1 MQKEFY
7 KLEFIKN
14 YTDHESEIRVIYC
27 DNFEAQRTES
37 GDLFYVCRFSDGSQK
52 TICTSQFDD
61 WHVIVLNRYKPGLNP
76 ITFDRSPGKSQYF
89 MEEKSP
95 E

>member
-14 YTDHESEIRVIYC
+14 FSDHESETRVIYC
-27 DNFEAQRTES
+27 DDFDVHKTES
-37 GDLFYVCRFSDGSQK
+37 GYLFYICRFSDGSQK
-52 TICTSQFDD
+52 TICCDQFDD
-61 WHVIVLNRYKPGLNP
+61 FHVIILYRNA
-76 ITFDRSPGKSQYF
+76 
-89 MEEKSP
+89 ESP